1 MLVQLSKISEKAVA
15 LSLYSVMSL
24 FLEKLPC
31 FGLQEM
37 GDIGGGWGKEKTG
50 NFSREK
56 QLSQES
62 IMSVCVCVVISFP
75 TGCII
80 FMTNYSICNDAEIT
94 EIPSHAPWHTPGTHG
109 SWKTPSLIQESD
121 AWSLVTKIQFQ
132 QEREGGVLRKTL

>member
-62 IMSVCVCVVISFP
+62 IMSVCVCFYFFSNGLHNFYDQL
-75 TGCII
+75 
-80 FMTNYSICNDAEIT
+80 F
-94 EIPSHAPWHTPGTHG
+94 H
-109 SWKTPSLIQESD
+109 L
-121 AWSLVTKIQFQ
+121 
-132 QEREGGVLRKTL
+132 